1 MSTTNTTPDLGNVIS
16 SGKARKIIYGCYA
29 GAAVVVGGV
38 AAYFLGTGAPEPTA
52 VLGALAVVAYLGI
65 PIGGL
70 ALANTS
76 STRVTNGGSV

>member
-1 MSTTNTTPDLGNVIS
+1 MTSTTPAPNLGNVIS
-16 SGKARKIIYGCYA
+16 SSKARKVIYGCYA

-52 VLGALAVVAYLGI
+52 VLGAQAVVAYLGI

-70 ALANTS
+70 ALANADK
-76 STRVTNGGSV
+76 